1 MPTHYQGSP
10 EEQQA
15 LDTYIKLMRA
25 AQSVTK
31 RVHKHLGRWKLTTG
45 QFGVLDALYHLGP
58 CFQQALARKHLVSPG
73 NIVMVVDNLEKR
85 CLVERRRS
93 GKDRRMM
100 EVHLTA
106 SGTALF
112 EQVFPEHVTRI
123 VQQLGVLSELE
134 QRALSEL
141 AKKLG
146 LRESGVKH
154 DELTPVITR
163 EKAAGTTRS

>member
-31 RVHKHLGRWKLTTG
+31 RVHEHLGPWKLTTG

-58 CFQQALARKHLVSPG
+58 CSQQELARKHLVSPG

-85 CLVERRRS
+85 GLVERRRS
-93 GKDRRMM
+93 EKDRRMM
-100 EVHLTA
+100 EVHLTSA
-106 SGTALF
+106 GAGLF
-112 EQVFPEHVTRI
+112 EQVFPEHLRRI
-123 VQQLGVLSELE
+123 VKQLGVLSEPE
-134 QRALSEL
+134 RHALSRI

-146 LRESGVKH
+146 LQETGTFPSG
-154 DELTPVITR
+154 
-163 EKAAGTTRS
+163 G